1 MKLIV
6 GIPSILTKKMYTLNQ
21 DRSPAVFM
29 LDALRY
35 YIDAI
40 ETGQIS
46 KREQGTNEGNKD
58 AVRLD

>member
-6 GIPSILTKKMYTLNQ
+6 GIPSQLTNKMYQVNK

-46 KREQGTNEGNKD
+46 KREQKTDEGNKD
-58 AVRLD
+58 TVRFD